1 MASNPI
7 VEVRDLSFSYGGD
20 PVLEHVSL
28 TVERGEYLGLIGP
41 NGSGKTTL
49 LRLMLGLLPAPR
61 SGAVALFGTPVQR
74 FRDRWR
80 VGYVAQKAAS
90 FNSAFPATVE
100 EVVFTGLAARR
111 GLFRRFTAAD
121 RLAVHQA
128 LDRVSMLP
136 FKDRLIGRLSGG
148 QQQRVFIARALVSR
162 PELLI
167 LDEPTVGVD
176 ASAEAQ
182 FYRLIRN
189 LRAEMGLTVILVSH
203 DIGAVA
209 HEVSALACLNRRLFY
224 HGSPA
229 DFGTDEQLCELYGHD
244 VVRIHHHHHRG
255 EGSHGA

>member
-1 MASNPI
+1 MDANPI
-7 VEVRDLSFSYGGD
+7 VELRDVSFAYGRDL
-20 PVLEHVSL
+20 VLDRVSL
-28 TVERGEYLGLIGP
+28 TVARGEYLGLIGP

-49 LRLMLGLLPAPR
+49 LRLMLGLLPAQQ
-61 SGAVALFGTPVQR
+61 GEVLLFDTPVRR
-74 FRDRWR
+74 FSQRWR

-90 FNSAFPATVE
+90 FNSAFPATVA
-100 EVVFTGLAARR
+100 EVVATGLVPRR
-111 GLFRRFTAAD
+111 GLLRRFTAAD
-121 RLAVHQA
+121 RRSVDLA
-128 LDRVSMLP
+128 LDRVGMLP

-182 FYRLIRN
+182 FYQLIRS
-189 LRAEMGLTVILVSH
+189 LRTEMGLTVILVSH

-229 DFGTDEQLCELYGHD
+229 GFGTEEQLCELYGHQ
-244 VVRIHHHHHRG
+244 VLRIHHHHHHG
-255 EGSHGA
+255 EGSPDD